1 MSRLK
6 KKHQILV
13 LSGCDLISRISSES
27 GMADD
32 RNGYLR
38 CLVKNKRVPPPSA
51 ASFTGL
57 LAPRLSDS
65 LKPDEADRMKRIQ
78 RGGLE

>member
-1 MSRLK
+1 
-6 KKHQILV
+6 
-13 LSGCDLISRISSES
+13 
-27 GMADD
+27 MADD

-57 LAPRLSDS
+57 LAPQFSDS
-65 LKPDEADRMKRIQ
+65 LKPNEDHMKRIQ
-78 RGGLE
+78 PGVWNKRPG